1 MIDIFKG
8 LNPQQKKAIECI
20 HGPSIVLAGAGSGKT
35 RVLVHKVLN
44 LIENHTVDPRSIV
57 MITFTNKAAREMK
70 DRIAAITENKTT
82 LGYIGTF
89 HSFCAMIL
97 RRDGEYI
104 GIPHSYTIYDDGDQ
118 QQLLK
123 QILKKKQSKF
133 SPRFFSAKIS
143 DAKNQLVSP
152 ERFIEIFSFYR
163 SAQVAEVYH
172 QYQKELQKND
182 ALDFDDL
189 LMKVVDLFRMHMPI
203 LEKYQN
209 RYQHLLVD
217 EFQDTNVAQYIIAKK
232 LSQIH
237 KNVTVVGDF
246 SQSIYSWRGADIRN
260 LEKFS
265 EDFEGA
271 QKINLEQNYRSTQKI
286 LDFAYEIISEN
297 QTHPILHL
305 HTDAEP
311 GDDVEIIEV
320 ENEEDEATYI
330 AERIQDVANEIDYS
344 EIAVLYR
351 TNAQSR
357 SIEELFLHFGIPYTL
372 IGGTRFY
379 DRKEVKDILCY
390 LRLLLHPDDSVALER
405 VIKLGKRRFQKYKEL
420 FLQIKDLV
428 LELPTAELMEMI
440 FDKTEYLGLYDPDVS
455 EDYARL
461 ENIKELKSV
470 ALTFPNLVDFLEQ
483 VALVESEYFEGE
495 KSGKSKDGVRLMTLH
510 QAKGLEFTHV
520 FITGLE
526 EGLLPHSRSIDD
538 IHQLEEERRLFYVG
552 VTRAKK
558 NLVITHAKRRFI
570 FGRRNAAMKSRF
582 IRSGEEDEIEWW

>member
-1 MIDIFKG
+1 M
-8 LNPQQKKAIECI
+8 
-20 HGPSIVLAGAGSGKT
+20 
-35 RVLVHKVLN
+35 HK
-44 LIENHTVDPRSIV
+44 
-57 MITFTNKAAREMK
+57 
-70 DRIAAITENKTT
+70 
-82 LGYIGTF
+82 
-89 HSFCAMIL
+89 
-97 RRDGEYI
+97 
-104 GIPHSYTIYDDGDQ
+104 
-118 QQLLK
+118 
-123 QILKKKQSKF
+123 
-133 SPRFFSAKIS
+133 
-143 DAKNQLVSP
+143 
-152 ERFIEIFSFYR
+152 
-163 SAQVAEVYH
+163 
-172 QYQKELQKND
+172 
-182 ALDFDDL
+182 
-189 LMKVVDLFRMHMPI
+189 PI
-203 LEKYQN
+203 LDKYQN

-217 EFQDTNVAQYIIAKK
+217 EFQDTNVAQYLIAKK

-237 KNVTVVGDF
+237 QNITVVGDF
-246 SQSIYSWRGADIRN
+246 SQSIYSWRGADIAN

-265 EDFEGA
+265 EDFEKT
-271 QKINLEQNYRSTQKI
+271 QTINLEQNYRSTQKI

-305 HTDAEP
+305 HTKAEP
-311 GDDVEIIEV
+311 GDDVEIVEV
-320 ENEEDEATYI
+320 ENEEEEATYI
-330 AERIQDVANEIDYS
+330 AERIQDAANEIDYS

-390 LRLLLHPDDSVALER
+390 LRLLVHPDDTVALER
-405 VIKLGKRRFQKYKEL
+405 IVKLGKRRFQKYKEL
-420 FLQIKDLV
+420 CLQIKDSV
-428 LELPTAELMEMI
+428 MEVPTAELMEMI
-440 FDKTEYLGLYDPDVS
+440 FEKTEYLGLYDPDVS

-495 KSGKSKDGVRLMTLH
+495 KLGKSKDGVRLMTLH

-520 FITGLE
+520 FISGLE
-526 EGLLPHSRSIDD
+526 EGLLPHARSIDD

>member
-8 LNPQQKKAIECI
+8 LNPQQKKAIEYI
-20 HGPSIVLAGAGSGKT
+20 NGPSIVLAGAGSGKT

-44 LIENHTVDPRSIV
+44 LIENHNVDPRTIV

-70 DRIAAITENKTT
+70 DRIAFITENKTT

-97 RRDGEYI
+97 RRDGEHI

-133 SPRFFSAKIS
+133 SPRFFSSKIS

-189 LMKVVDLFRMHMPI
+189 LMKVVDLFRMHKPI
-203 LEKYQN
+203 LDKYQN
-209 RYQHLLVD
+209 RYQYLLVD
-217 EFQDTNVAQYIIAKK
+217 EFQDTNVAQYLIAKS
-232 LSQIH
+232 LSQKHRNI
-237 KNVTVVGDF
+237 TVVGDF
-246 SQSIYSWRGADIRN
+246 SQSIYSWRGADIAN

-265 EDFEGA
+265 EDFEGS
-271 QKINLEQNYRSTQKI
+271 QTINLEQNYRSTQKI

-305 HTDAEP
+305 HTEAEQ
-311 GDDVEIIEV
+311 GDDVSIIEV
-320 ENEEDEATYI
+320 ENEEEEARYI
-330 AERIQDVANEIDYS
+330 AEQIQDAANEIDYS

-357 SIEELFLHFGIPYTL
+357 SIEELFLHFGIPYAL

-379 DRKEVKDILCY
+379 DRKEIKDILCY

-405 VIKLGKRRFQKYKEL
+405 ILKLGKRRFQKYKEL
-420 FLQIKDLV
+420 FLQIKDSV
-428 LELPTAELMEMI
+428 LETPTGEIMELI
-440 FDKTEYLGLYDPDVS
+440 FDKTEYLALYDPDIS
-455 EDYARL
+455 EDYERL

-470 ALTFPNLVDFLEQ
+470 AMTFPNLVDFLEQ

-570 FGRRNAAMKSRF
+570 FGRRNVSMKSRF
-582 IRSGEEDEIEWW
+582 IRSGEEEEVEWW